1 VCNQD
6 LCLHGCRTACSFHQ
20 QTDRLLFHGNKADAT
35 AQKLSIQAE
44 EQSGRLTL
52 GDRGGA
58 TVHFTLSN
66 CRLSWSTVPEKT
78 VSLLLGKDRYLL
90 FTHYSFCEKFLW
102 LDTK

>member
-1 VCNQD
+1 MDQVCSQD
-6 LCLHGCRTACSFHQ
+6 LCLHGCHTACSFHQ

-35 AQKLSIQAE
+35 AEKRSSQAE
-44 EQSGRLTL
+44 EQSGRLKL

-66 CRLSWSTVPEKT
+66 CRLSWSSVPEKT

-90 FTHYSFCEKFLW
+90 FNLKF
-102 LDTK
+102 